1 MPYKKYDRTWFII
14 GCHKG
19 DMCYEMEVP
28 SSIIAGYKLE
38 GVFFDE
44 CVCLWEFGE
53 EDNLFSA
60 WMLAS
65 SPEEA
70 LIKAWKRWS
79 ETHNGA
85 PTPPEGFPAI
95 ATENI
100 LFVPESYDWCV
111 KHLKGFAKKVRR
123 KG

>member
-1 MPYKKYDRTWFII
+1 MLYKKYDRTWFQIS
-14 GCHKG
+14 CHKG
-19 DMCYEMEVP
+19 HMCYEIQVP
-28 SSIIAGYKLE
+28 LSIIAGYKPGKMPFEECAGLLE
-38 GVFFDE
+38 G
-44 CVCLWEFGE
+44 
-53 EDNLFSA
+53 EDKLFSA

-70 LIKAWKRWS
+70 LTKAWKYWS
-79 ETHNGA
+79 EIHNGA
-85 PTPPEGFPAI
+85 AVPPEGFPAI

-100 LFVPESYDWCV
+100 LLGPESYDWCV